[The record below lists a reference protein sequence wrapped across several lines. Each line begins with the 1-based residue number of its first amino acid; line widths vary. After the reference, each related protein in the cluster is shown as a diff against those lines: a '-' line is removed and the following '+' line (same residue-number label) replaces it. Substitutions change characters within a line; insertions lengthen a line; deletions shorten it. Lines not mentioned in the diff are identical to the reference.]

1 MAPFFLA
8 AVAAHLPRQSSLLS
22 LRLWLRLFALIPAI
36 PAKASKLNSSA
47 ALVGLTPCRATFSAP

>member
-8 AVAAHLPRQSSLLS
+8 AAAAHLLPRLNLPS
-22 LRLWLRLFALIPAI
+22 LRLWLRLFAPILEM

-47 ALVGLTPCRATFSAP
+47 ALAGLTPCRATFSAP